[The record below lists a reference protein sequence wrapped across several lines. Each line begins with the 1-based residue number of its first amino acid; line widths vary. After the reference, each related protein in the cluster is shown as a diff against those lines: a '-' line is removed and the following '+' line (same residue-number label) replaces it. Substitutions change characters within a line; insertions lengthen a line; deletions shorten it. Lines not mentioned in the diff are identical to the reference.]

1 MLRKQLE
8 CVHDETVDF
17 RNDRAFTRLPEEGIL
32 LEAGREEMAEDE
44 NLDLDVDSGE
54 TA

>member
-1 MLRKQLE
+1 MLLE
-8 CVHDETVDF
+8 CIHDEMADF

-44 NLDLDVDSGE
+44 SQHLDADVNTDE